1 MLRLL
6 MVEDQE
12 ADAELT
18 IRALRAAGFEFEWER
33 VDTEQ
38 AFRDA
43 LRRVPDLILSDGQV
57 PGFGGRAALIIARA
71 EVPATPFIVLSGSTW
86 DQLAQDALEA
96 GATEY
101 VCKADLKALAP
112 AIQRA
117 LAARSG
123 TKS

>member
-18 IRALRAAGFEFEWER
+18 LRALRVGGLEFVWER

-38 AFRDA
+38 AFREA
-43 LRRVPDLILSDGQV
+43 LHRTPDLILSDGQV
-57 PGFGGRAALIIARA
+57 PGFGGRAALTIARA

-86 DQLAQDALEA
+86 DQHAQDVIAA
-96 GATEY
+96 GAADF
-101 VCKADLKALAP
+101 VCKADLKALLP
-112 AIQRA
+112 AIERA
-117 LAARSG
+117 LAATGSA
-123 TKS
+123 KS